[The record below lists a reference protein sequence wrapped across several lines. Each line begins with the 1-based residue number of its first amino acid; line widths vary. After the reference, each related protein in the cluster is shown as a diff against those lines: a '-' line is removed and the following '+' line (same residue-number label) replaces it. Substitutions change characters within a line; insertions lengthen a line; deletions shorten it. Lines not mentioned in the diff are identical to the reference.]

1 VRKEPAPAALPDGAT
16 AKFAA
21 FEALVQRWNARANL
35 VARGD
40 IPHLRER
47 HTADSLAL
55 LPWVTGRL
63 ADVGSGAGLPGIP
76 LAIARPG
83 VPVVLIE
90 RSTRKCAFLQHVV
103 IELDLPNVDVVAQDI
118 RGYEASSAFDIVTV
132 RAVAPP
138 RQAWALVRHLL
149 KSGASALLQSRERL
163 QSPVFDAGWIADE
176 APVDRGWVTEVR
188 CVQGMTPR
196 GRPPLSDLHPGST
209 DGTQSNDEE

>member
-1 VRKEPAPAALPDGAT
+1 MRKERRAADLSDGAT
-16 AKFAA
+16 AKLAA
-21 FEALVQRWNARANL
+21 FEALVQRWNARGSL

-76 LAIARPG
+76 LAIARPN

-90 RSTRKCAFLQHVV
+90 RSTRKCAFLQHAV
-103 IELDLPNVDVVAQDI
+103 IELDLPNVDVVAQDA
-118 RGYEASSAFDIVTV
+118 RHYAEPSAFDTVTV

-138 RQAWALVRHLL
+138 LNAWNLVRHLL
-149 KSGASALLQSRERL
+149 QPGGSALLQSRERL
-163 QSPVFDAGWIADE
+163 GQPTFNGGEMVDE
-176 APVDRGWVTEVR
+176 AAVGRGWVTAVR
-188 CVQGMTPR
+188 LACKA
-196 GRPPLSDLHPGST
+196 
-209 DGTQSNDEE
+209 

>member
-1 VRKEPAPAALPDGAT
+1 MPSGSKANAAALEAVREEPAPAALPDGAT
-16 AKFAA
+16 AKLAA

-76 LAIARPG
+76 LAIARPSA
-83 VPVVLIE
+83 PVVLVE

-103 IELDLPNVDVVAQDI
+103 IELDLPNVEVVAQDI
-118 RGYEASSAFDIVTV
+118 RRYETSSAFDTVTV

-149 KSGASALLQSRERL
+149 KGGASALLQSRERL
-163 QSPVFDAGWIADE
+163 QSPVFDGGRVGDAAAVG
-176 APVDRGWVTEVR
+176 RGWVTVVR
-188 CVQGMTPR
+188 ACKA
-196 GRPPLSDLHPGST
+196 
-209 DGTQSNDEE
+209 